1 MSKTKALQAKMTG
14 YAAHDGGLL
23 RYIEAAERQAHADG
37 FHVTA
42 HALNR
47 AKNAL
52 GWEMAGDVEQA
63 SRASRDERPKR

>member
-1 MSKTKALQAKMTG
+1 MSKTRALQARMTG
-14 YAAHDGGLL
+14 ASGHGLL
-23 RYIEAAERQAHADG
+23 AHIEAAERRAHQDG

-63 SRASRDERPKR
+63 GRASRDERPGR

>member
-1 MSKTKALQAKMTG
+1 MITTAKKL
-14 YAAHDGGLL
+14 AHGSDLL
-23 RYIEAAERQAHADG
+23 SHIEAAERQAHADG

-63 SRASRDERPKR
+63 GKAARNDRR